1 MEKGG
6 GQDDKEE
13 AYSEDLMNDAFTISQ
28 DVPVGTGDFDRRGT
42 GKSIRRIM
50 Q

>member
-1 MEKGG
+1 MEEGG

-13 AYSEDLMNDAFTISQ
+13 ANSKDLVDDVFTISQ
-28 DVPVGTGDFDRRGT
+28 DVMVGTGDFDRRGV
-42 GKSIRRIM
+42 GRAIRRIM